1 MTHELS
7 LKSTLPKGF
16 VFLTDIDPTIIE
28 NSRYYTDQ
36 NFLARQVIGYKTP
49 RIICTKEAALK
60 PLCSE
65 AYTPVK
71 LDVIIL
77 FLQTHIDQMSSRD

>member
-7 LKSTLPKGF
+7 LKSKLPENF

-36 NFLARQVIGYKTP
+36 NFLARQVIGYMK
-49 RIICTKEAALK
+49 
-60 PLCSE
+60 
-65 AYTPVK
+65 
-71 LDVIIL
+71 IL
-77 FLQTHIDQMSSRD
+77 